1 VNLEK
6 LIESDH
12 EKYRGIFKFAIAEV
26 FENLIF
32 TEPEFDDNAEVEQGQ
47 FIYIDLLDPLEARL
61 YGRVSAALAS
71 DIASTVLSIEA
82 EHLSDVILNDA
93 VGEVLNTVAGTFF
106 RNVLADGE
114 KFNLGLPGKTESP
127 VFLQSIGL
135 HVSAKINDES
145 VSFHLVPVE

>member
-1 VNLEK
+1 VNLEE

-12 EKYRGIFKFAIAEV
+12 EKYLGIFKFAISDV

-32 TEPEFDDNAEVEQGQ
+32 TEPEFVEGADVEEGQ
-47 FIYIDLLDPLEARL
+47 YIFIDLVDPLEARL
-61 YGRVSAALAS
+61 YGRVSSALAS

-93 VGEVLNTVAGTFF
+93 VGEVLNTVAGTFL
-106 RNVLADGE
+106 RNVLSEHD
-114 KFNLGLPGKTESP
+114 KFDLGLPGKTDSP
-127 VFLQSIGL
+127 VFLESIGL
-135 HVSAKINDES
+135 HVSAKINDEP